1 MGGSAPG
8 PRAPNLR
15 FRAGFTLLEIL
26 IVLALGAAMA
36 AIAIPRISVAIDQI
50 TAHGEF
56 LKFQQQVMDLRRQS
70 FHQGQGLEIV
80 SSGEFIDDADADP
93 PLAEVKLAEGWTYK
107 LSQPINIDA
116 AGACTPA
123 DVDLIFN
130 GRPRLHLQGQGATCR
145 FLR

>member
-1 MGGSAPG
+1 MDPKGSAAARSKG
-8 PRAPNLR
+8 
-15 FRAGFTLLEIL
+15 GFTLLEML
-26 IVLALGAAMA
+26 LVLGLTAMA
-36 AIAIPRISVAIDQI
+36 AALIVPRVAVQIDQAA
-50 TAHGEF
+50 AHSEF

-107 LSQPINIDA
+107 LSQPIDIDA